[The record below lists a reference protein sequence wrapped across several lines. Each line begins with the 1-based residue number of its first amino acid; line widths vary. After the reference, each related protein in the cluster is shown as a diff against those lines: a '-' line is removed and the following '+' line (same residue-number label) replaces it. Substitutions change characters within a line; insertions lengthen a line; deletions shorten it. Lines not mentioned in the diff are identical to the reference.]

1 MYPSISF
8 VSSLRKGILQD
19 IYIYIYLQSPTLMM
33 QIMKD
38 SPVVVHKSKR
48 IPRENIAA
56 VITDSFDGRQ
66 RAEYH
71 ALPC

>member
-1 MYPSISF
+1 MF
-8 VSSLRKGILQD
+8 
-19 IYIYIYLQSPTLMM
+19 IYLQSPTLMM

-56 VITDSFDGRQ
+56 VITDSFDSCQ